1 MRDTLTIGSDDGN
14 LVILPGDII
23 DVNRGSGMV
32 RIEGEVHKPGIFEWK
47 PNMHA
52 KDYLDIAG
60 GITAFGDKKH
70 VVYVDPYGKANRVR
84 RWFNPEVE
92 EGSRIIVSEKPI
104 TEANVMTDRFQ
115 QISALITSLVSIA
128 ILANTT
134 GR

>member
-1 MRDTLTIGSDDGN
+1 
-14 LVILPGDII
+14 
-23 DVNRGSGMV
+23 MV
-32 RIEGEVHKPGIFEWK
+32 
-47 PNMHA
+47 
-52 KDYLDIAG
+52 LLL
-60 GITAFGDKKH
+60 FGDKKH

-104 TEANVMTDRFQ
+104 TEANVMTDSFQ